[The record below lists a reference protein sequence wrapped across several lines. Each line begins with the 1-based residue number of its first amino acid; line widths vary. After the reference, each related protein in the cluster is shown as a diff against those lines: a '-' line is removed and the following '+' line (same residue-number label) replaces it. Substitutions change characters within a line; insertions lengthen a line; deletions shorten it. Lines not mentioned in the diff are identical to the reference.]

1 MMVYVN
7 IRILN
12 IQVIVFLILILN
24 DSQAASKVS
33 LQNNS
38 IQSSSKNENS
48 QERIDG
54 DYSIDNM
61 SSVEEQI
68 Q

>member
-54 DYSIDNM
+54 NYSIDNM